1 MVHKKEMT
9 FKWKGAPTD
18 GVAESNG
25 RSYRFSPAIYSDS
38 GRTDHLTSVR
48 IWSGLAAVVTMDSAF
63 FLTATVAN
71 FRNFFFPRR
80 KRKSTDGCDSRT
92 RTAFRTQKNG
102 CRQRTRNR
110 DECTLTAAAK

>member
-25 RSYRFSPAIYSDS
+25 RSYRFSAAIYSDS

-48 IWSGLAAVVTMDSAF
+48 IWSGLAAVVTMDSDFF
-63 FLTATVAN
+63 FLLPLLPTLEISFSPAERGKVQTDATRV
-71 FRNFFFPRR
+71 RVQRSEH
-80 KRKSTDGCDSRT
+80 KR
-92 RTAFRTQKNG
+92 
-102 CRQRTRNR
+102 
-110 DECTLTAAAK
+110 TAAANARGIVMSAL